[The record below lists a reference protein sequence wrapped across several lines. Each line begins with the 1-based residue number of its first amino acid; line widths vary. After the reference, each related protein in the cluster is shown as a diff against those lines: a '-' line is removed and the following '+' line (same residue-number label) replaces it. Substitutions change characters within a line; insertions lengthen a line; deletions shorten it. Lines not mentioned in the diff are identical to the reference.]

1 MEPST
6 PSSKFR
12 SFDIPK
18 PEETGLAEWT
28 SRIKALQRQVDAD
41 EEAEQKRLEAEIQ
54 ASRIARMRRSH
65 GAGSRNNSLDLSQ
78 HKEFA
83 GALKDDRSPTSSNPP
98 DAKDRV
104 KTQEDTLRRLTG
116 ASASTP
122 RPSTNRSEPMSLAAF
137 MGGSKAAGPPLKKH
151 APQQDAHDP
160 TQFEQRTRVDA
171 PHPIFGK
178 GGVAMPGMVTRPK
191 SSQKEARTTS
201 SVPFSQPTESPR
213 SRTMSQKVGDALEA
227 RSISPQKTGTR
238 ERTMS
243 TPTGSVRKSVSF
255 DTKPR
260 TGRPPSRP
268 TTPSRD
274 RAVSPPGILVNSGR
288 ATPDPG
294 PRPSSRSSNAP
305 RSIAPSRES
314 VASSRSP
321 PPPVSP
327 PLSTTSFASRQSFS
341 SSTSSSSPRGS
352 NVSIPSLA
360 RPIRPEPRTSQ
371 GPVIPSSSPSP
382 AFLKAPA
389 PKDPTPSI
397 SRLQGRGFVQN
408 MVKKTLQQDAADQ
421 DRPRPTPTKKSSVL
435 DRWHPENAGS
445 SSPSPPIITPKPV
458 GVRKSWTAEPA
469 SGARSSTSP
478 DPNGLKGRVSLPGL
492 AAAASAPARQD
503 SLVKKMPPEG
513 APGLGSKTTVAV
525 IRPPSRAAEKV
536 PEVDEMGFIGGQQA
550 GKPLIHPTKDRA
562 KRPKKR
568 PATSASA
575 VKAEQTPSP
584 ASAQREQAS
593 QPQQQASQQREAHPI
608 SPAIPPPAT
617 TAPPPSQ
624 PEQATA
630 TSPLPSAGAN
640 GKPRITDRWTGQ
652 GVIGVKTPPAAPS
665 SKYGGLSTPEN
676 RPSGGMVGK
685 RALPGLTADIPK
697 SMDILKTTSPKPT
710 SPEPRSP
717 VAFPTSSTSPE
728 PPRSPAPGQHR
739 HTRIP
744 STGNRA
750 TVMDL
755 AQVFNEQ
762 KERKQEEAAP
772 KEEPKQPS
780 PPSLVVEPSKVDSPL
795 ASPTSPKQDASPEST
810 SPRMRH
816 AHAGIAEKRR
826 SQYEAARQSSVM
838 TLPPL
843 KEEATPAPTPVRT
856 MKSPS
861 GSAGQ
866 KNEFDMKA
874 FSAQADAQ
882 AKTSQEPDLLHVDIN
897 DGPLPKIN
905 AQALLQRPPRP
916 DKKDKQTI
924 SVEVLHISGNNATA
938 VPDASA
944 NIFYDNE
951 VLAIIHR
958 HKSKKSGLVDTTVW
972 GWKGAKSE
980 LGEREE
986 RKLGELA
993 KRYHTEI
1000 IWVNQFAEPSDL
1012 VEVLGGQLGTRQGSR
1027 TLWSS
1032 ENTAMHVVRS
1042 YEGVVYID
1050 ELDFNVKNL
1059 CSGFSYCFSI
1069 LNTQYVWHGRGST
1082 TQEREAALQYA
1093 KTLSGGAEDAITRLT
1108 EGEDDQDEMFWA
1120 MLGDEAWASAD
1131 YWQWRKEAANV
1142 NPRVWLVED
1151 GASKVTSSVV
1161 LSTHPNLKSSVFVV
1175 DCIWEYFVVVGHEAR
1190 GKRKEIRQAVTVAM
1204 DLAKLVASERP
1215 FHPPVH
1221 VLVLPSQL
1229 PLDLKLTFRGLDDT
1243 VLNGDSVP
1251 DHMNLLSSQD
1261 ALRHLGTASWDRRV
1275 LKDTSMLPLGVD
1287 AQAVN

>member
-65 GAGSRNNSLDLSQ
+65 GTGSRNNSLDLFRIAQ

-83 GALKDDRSPTSSNPP
+83 GALKADSSSTSARPS
-98 DAKDRV
+98 DAADRV
-104 KTQEDTLRRLTG
+104 KTQEDALRRLTG
-116 ASASTP
+116 ASAPSP
-122 RPSTNRSEPMSLAAF
+122 RPSSNRPEPMSLAAF
-137 MGGSKAAGPPLKKH
+137 MGGSKASGPPLKKH

-160 TQFEQRTRVDA
+160 TQFEQRTKVSA

-178 GGVAMPGMVTRPK
+178 GGVAMPGMITRPK
-191 SSQKEARTTS
+191 SAQKESRPTS
-201 SVPFSQPTESPR
+201 TVPFSPPIDSPR
-213 SRTMSQKVGDALEA
+213 SRTMSQKVGEAPEA
-227 RSISPQKTGTR
+227 RSMSPQKTGTR

-243 TPTGSVRKSVSF
+243 TPTGTVRKSVSF
-255 DTKPR
+255 DTKAH

-268 TTPSRD
+268 PTPSRD
-274 RAVSPPGILVNSGR
+274 RAVSPPGILVNNGR
-288 ATPDPG
+288 ATPDTG
-294 PRPSSRSSNAP
+294 PRPSSRTSNAP
-305 RSIAPSRES
+305 RPITPSRDS
-314 VASSRSP
+314 IASSRSP

-327 PLSTTSFASRQSFS
+327 PLSTTSFTSRQSFS
-341 SSTSSSSPRGS
+341 STTSSSSPRGS
-352 NVSIPSLA
+352 NVAVPSLA

-371 GPVIPSSSPSP
+371 GPVIPPSSAPSP
-382 AFLKAPA
+382 AFLKAPP

-408 MVKKTLQQDAADQ
+408 MVKKTLQQDPADQ
-421 DRPRPTPTKKSSVL
+421 DKPRPTPAKKSSVL
-435 DRWHPENAGS
+435 DRWHPDAAGS
-445 SSPSPPIITPKPV
+445 PPPLISPKPV

-469 SGARSSTSP
+469 VAPRSATSP

-492 AAAASAPARQD
+492 AAASSAPGRQD

-525 IRPPSRAAEKV
+525 IRPPSRAADKV

-550 GKPLIHPTKDRA
+550 GKPLIHP
-562 KRPKKR
+562 
-568 PATSASA
+568 
-575 VKAEQTPSP
+575 
-584 ASAQREQAS
+584 SAQAA
-593 QPQQQASQQREAHPI
+593 QQARPI
-608 SPAIPPPAT
+608 SPAVAPSAT
-617 TAPPPSQ
+617 TAPPPPAQ
-624 PEQATA
+624 PEQALA
-630 TSPLPSAGAN
+630 TSLRLSPTPG
-640 GKPRITDRWTGQ
+640 GKPKITDRWTGQ
-652 GVIGVKTPPAAPS
+652 GVIGVKPPAAAPSPS
-665 SKYGGLSTPEN
+665 SKYAGLSSPDN

-685 RALPGLTADIPK
+685 RALPGLAADIPK
-697 SMDILKTTSPKPT
+697 ATSPKPI

-728 PPRSPAPGQHR
+728 PPRSPAPGHR

-755 AQVFNEQ
+755 AQAFSEQ
-762 KERKQEEAAP
+762 KDPKQAEAP
-772 KEEPKQPS
+772 KEAPTQPA
-780 PPSLVVEPSKVDSPL
+780 PPPLVVEPPKSDSPL
-795 ASPTSPKQDASPEST
+795 ASPASPKQDVSPEST
-810 SPRMRH
+810 SPRARH
-816 AHAGIAEKRR
+816 AHAGGNLERRR
-826 SQYEAARQSSVM
+826 SQYDASRQSSVM

-843 KEEATPAPTPVRT
+843 KEEATPTPTPVGT
-856 MKSPS
+856 VKSPS

-866 KNEFDMKA
+866 KNGFDAKA
-874 FSAQADAQ
+874 FSARADA
-882 AKTSQEPDLLHVDIN
+882 ASNSLQEADLLHIDIN
-897 DGPLPKIN
+897 DEPLPKIN
-905 AQALLQRPPRP
+905 VRALLQRPAKLDRQ
-916 DKKDKQTI
+916 DKQTI
-924 SVEVLHISGNNATA
+924 SVEVLHVSGNNATA

-944 NIFYDNE
+944 SIFHDTE
-951 VLAIIHR
+951 VLAVIHR
-958 HKSKKSGLVDTTVW
+958 YKSRTSGLVDTAVW
-972 GWKGAKSE
+972 GWRGAKSE
-980 LGEREE
+980 LGAREE

-993 KRYHTEI
+993 KRYHTDI
-1000 IWVNQFAEPSDL
+1000 IWVKQFAEPSEL
-1012 VEVLGGQLGTRQGSR
+1012 VGVLGGQLSTRQGSR

-1042 YEGVVYID
+1042 YEGVVYVD

-1082 TQEREAALQYA
+1082 SQEREAAFQYA
-1093 KTLSGGAEDAITRLT
+1093 KALSGGLEDAIVRLT

-1120 MLGDEAWASAD
+1120 MLGDDAWANAD
-1131 YWQWRKEAANV
+1131 YWQWRREASSAD
-1142 NPRVWLVED
+1142 PRIWLVED
-1151 GASKVTSSVV
+1151 GAS
-1161 LSTHPNLKSSVFVV
+1161 KSSVFVV
-1175 DCIWEYFVVVGHEAR
+1175 DCIWEYFVIVGHEAR
-1190 GKRKEIRQAVTVAM
+1190 GKRKEIRQAIAVAM

-1215 FHPPVH
+1215 FHPTVH

-1261 ALRHLGTASWDRRV
+1261 ALRHDE
-1275 LKDTSMLPLGVD
+1275 SMLPLGLDVPL
-1287 AQAVN
+1287 VR

>member
-65 GAGSRNNSLDLSQ
+65 GAGSRNNSLDLCESLASCAWARLISWIAQ

-83 GALKDDRSPTSSNPP
+83 GALKDDRSPTSSKPP
-98 DAKDRV
+98 DATDRV
-104 KTQEDTLRRLTG
+104 KTQEDALRRLVG

-122 RPSTNRSEPMSLAAF
+122 RPSTNRPEPMSLAAF
-137 MGGSKAAGPPLKKH
+137 MGGSKAAGTPLKKH

-201 SVPFSQPTESPR
+201 TVPFSQPTESPR
-213 SRTMSQKVGDALEA
+213 SRTMSQKVGGASEA

-371 GPVIPSSSPSP
+371 GPVIPPSSSPSP

-421 DRPRPTPTKKSSVL
+421 DRPRPTPSKKSSVL
-435 DRWHPENAGS
+435 DRWHPENSGS

-469 SGARSSTSP
+469 SGARPSTSP

-550 GKPLIHPTKDRA
+550 GKPLIH
-562 KRPKKR
+562 
-568 PATSASA
+568 
-575 VKAEQTPSP
+575 V
-584 ASAQREQAS
+584 S
-593 QPQQQASQQREAHPI
+593 QPQQASQQREARPI
-608 SPAIPPPAT
+608 SPAVPPSAT

-624 PEQATA
+624 PEQAT
-630 TSPLPSAGAN
+630 LPSPGAN
-640 GKPRITDRWTGQ
+640 GKPKITDRWTGQ
-652 GVIGVKTPPAAPS
+652 AVIGVKTPGSTPS

-676 RPSGGMVGK
+676 RSSGGMVGK

-697 SMDILKTTSPKPT
+697 SMDIPKTTSPKPT

-762 KERKQEEAAP
+762 KERKQEEAP
-772 KEEPKQPS
+772 KEEPKQLS
-780 PPSLVVEPSKVDSPL
+780 PPSLVVEPPKVESPL
-795 ASPTSPKQDASPEST
+795 ASPTSPKQDASLEST
-810 SPRMRH
+810 SPRLRH

-826 SQYEAARQSSVM
+826 SQYEAVRQSSVM

-843 KEEATPAPTPVRT
+843 KEEATPVPTPVGT

-866 KNEFDMKA
+866 KNDFDMNA
-874 FSAQADAQ
+874 FSAQADTQ
-882 AKTSQEPDLLHVDIN
+882 AKASQEPDLLHVDIN

-905 AQALLQRPPRP
+905 AQALLQRAPRP

-924 SVEVLHISGNNATA
+924 SVEVLQISGNNATA

-980 LGEREE
+980 LSEREE

-993 KRYHTEI
+993 KRYHTDI

-1012 VEVLGGQLGTRQGSR
+1012 VDVLGGQLSTRQGSR

-1032 ENTAMHVVRS
+1032 ENTAMHAVRS

-1082 TQEREAALQYA
+1082 AQEREVALQYA
-1093 KTLSGGAEDAITRLT
+1093 KALSGGVEDAITRLA

-1142 NPRVWLVED
+1142 DPRVWLVED
-1151 GASKVTSSVV
+1151 GA
-1161 LSTHPNLKSSVFVV
+1161 NQSSVFVV
-1175 DCIWEYFVVVGHEAR
+1175 DCIWEYFVVVGLEAR

-1215 FHPPVH
+1215 FHPTVH

-1261 ALRHLGTASWDRRV
+1261 ALRHV
-1275 LKDTSMLPLGVD
+1275 NTSMLPLGVD

>member
-1 MEPST
+1 MEPPT

-65 GAGSRNNSLDLSQ
+65 GAGSRNNSLDLCESLASCARARLISWIAQ

-83 GALKDDRSPTSSNPP
+83 GALKDDRSPTSSKPT
-98 DAKDRV
+98 DATDRV
-104 KTQEDTLRRLTG
+104 KTQEDALRRLIG

-122 RPSTNRSEPMSLAAF
+122 RPSTNRPEPMSLAAF

-201 SVPFSQPTESPR
+201 TVPFSQPTESPR
-213 SRTMSQKVGDALEA
+213 SRTMSQKVGDASEA

-371 GPVIPSSSPSP
+371 GPVIPPSSSPSP

-421 DRPRPTPTKKSSVL
+421 DRPRPTPSKKSSVL
-435 DRWHPENAGS
+435 DRWHPENSGS

-469 SGARSSTSP
+469 SGARPSTSP

-550 GKPLIHPTKDRA
+550 GKPLIH
-562 KRPKKR
+562 
-568 PATSASA
+568 
-575 VKAEQTPSP
+575 V
-584 ASAQREQAS
+584 S
-593 QPQQQASQQREAHPI
+593 QPQQASQQREARPI
-608 SPAIPPPAT
+608 SPAVPPSAT

-624 PEQATA
+624 PEQAT
-630 TSPLPSAGAN
+630 LPSPGAN
-640 GKPRITDRWTGQ
+640 GKPKITDRWTGQ
-652 GVIGVKTPPAAPS
+652 AVIGVKTPGSTPS

-676 RPSGGMVGK
+676 RSSGGMVGK

-697 SMDILKTTSPKPT
+697 SMDIPKTTSPKPT

-762 KERKQEEAAP
+762 KERKQEEAP
-772 KEEPKQPS
+772 KEEPKQLS
-780 PPSLVVEPSKVDSPL
+780 PPSLVVEPPKVESPL

-810 SPRMRH
+810 SPRLRH

-826 SQYEAARQSSVM
+826 SQYEAVRQSSVM

-843 KEEATPAPTPVRT
+843 KEEATPVPTPVGT

-866 KNEFDMKA
+866 KNDFDMNA
-874 FSAQADAQ
+874 FSAQADTQ
-882 AKTSQEPDLLHVDIN
+882 AKASQEPDLLHVDIN

-905 AQALLQRPPRP
+905 AQALLQRAPRP

-924 SVEVLHISGNNATA
+924 SVEVLQISGNNATA

-980 LGEREE
+980 LSEREE

-993 KRYHTEI
+993 KRYHTGI
-1000 IWVNQFAEPSDL
+1000 IWINQFGEPSDL
-1012 VEVLGGQLGTRQGSR
+1012 VEVLGGQLSTRQGSR

-1032 ENTAMHVVRS
+1032 ENTAMHAVRS

-1093 KTLSGGAEDAITRLT
+1093 KALSGGAEDAITRLT

-1120 MLGDEAWASAD
+1120 MLGDDAWASAD
-1131 YWQWRKEAANV
+1131 YWQWRKEATNV
-1142 NPRVWLVED
+1142 DPRVWLVED
-1151 GASKVTSSVV
+1151 GAS
-1161 LSTHPNLKSSVFVV
+1161 KSSVFVV

-1204 DLAKLVASERP
+1204 DLAELVASERP
-1215 FHPPVH
+1215 FHPTVH

-1261 ALRHLGTASWDRRV
+1261 ALRH
-1275 LKDTSMLPLGVD
+1275 DTSMLPLGVD

>member
-65 GAGSRNNSLDLSQ
+65 GVGSRNNSLDLCESLASCASARLISWIAQ

-83 GALKDDRSPTSSNPP
+83 GALKDDRSPTSSKPP
-98 DAKDRV
+98 DATDRV
-104 KTQEDTLRRLTG
+104 KTQEDALRRLTG

-122 RPSTNRSEPMSLAAF
+122 RPSTNRPEPMSLAAF

-191 SSQKEARTTS
+191 SAQKEARTTS
-201 SVPFSQPTESPR
+201 KVPFSQPTESPR
-213 SRTMSQKVGDALEA
+213 SRTMSQKVSDASEA

-255 DTKPR
+255 DTKPH
-260 TGRPPSRP
+260 TKRPPSRP

-305 RSIAPSRES
+305 RSITTSRES

-321 PPPVSP
+321 PPPISP
-327 PLSTTSFASRQSFS
+327 PLSTTSFTSRQSFS

-371 GPVIPSSSPSP
+371 GPVIPPSSSPSP

-550 GKPLIHPTKDRA
+550 GKPLIH
-562 KRPKKR
+562 
-568 PATSASA
+568 
-575 VKAEQTPSP
+575 TPQSL
-584 ASAQREQAS
+584 
-593 QPQQQASQQREAHPI
+593 QQATQQREARPI
-608 SPAIPPPAT
+608 SPAVPPPAT

-624 PEQATA
+624 PEQAT
-630 TSPLPSAGAN
+630 TSPQPSPGAN
-640 GKPRITDRWTGQ
+640 GRPKITDRWTGQ
-652 GVIGVKTPPAAPS
+652 GVIGVKAPASTPS

-676 RPSGGMVGK
+676 RPSSGMVGK
-685 RALPGLTADIPK
+685 RALPGLTAEIPK
-697 SMDILKTTSPKPT
+697 SMDIPETTSPKPQ

-717 VAFPTSSTSPE
+717 VTFPTSSTSPE
-728 PPRSPAPGQHR
+728 PSRSPAPGQHR

-762 KERKQEEAAP
+762 KERKQEEAP

-780 PPSLVVEPSKVDSPL
+780 PPSLVVEPPKVDSPL
-795 ASPTSPKQDASPEST
+795 ASPTSPKQDVSPEST

-816 AHAGIAEKRR
+816 AHAGVAEKRR

-843 KEEATPAPTPVRT
+843 KEEATPAPTPVGT

-866 KNEFDMKA
+866 KNDFDMKA
-874 FSAQADAQ
+874 FSAQADTQTKAL
-882 AKTSQEPDLLHVDIN
+882 QEPDLLHVNIN

-905 AQALLQRPPRP
+905 AQTLLQRPPRL
-916 DKKDKQTI
+916 DRQEKQTI
-924 SVEVLHISGNNATA
+924 SVEVLQISGNNATA

-986 RKLGELA
+986 QKLQELA

-1000 IWVNQFAEPSDL
+1000 IWVDQFAEPSAL
-1012 VEVLGGQLGTRQGSR
+1012 VEVLGGQLSTRQGSR

-1082 TQEREAALQYA
+1082 AQEREAALQYA
-1093 KTLSGGAEDAITRLT
+1093 KILSGGAEDAITRLT

-1131 YWQWRKEAANV
+1131 YWQWRKEATNID
-1142 NPRVWLVED
+1142 PRVWLVED
-1151 GASKVTSSVV
+1151 GAS
-1161 LSTHPNLKSSVFVV
+1161 KSSVFVV

-1204 DLAKLVASERP
+1204 DLATLVASERP
-1215 FHPPVH
+1215 FHPTVH

-1251 DHMNLLSSQD
+1251 DHMNLLSSQN
-1261 ALRHLGTASWDRRV
+1261 ALTH
-1275 LKDTSMLPLGVD
+1275 DTSMLPLGVD
-1287 AQAVN
+1287 AQVVN